1 MKEQLVELHK
11 LLVESYIKL
20 MKSGVE
26 DPKLLKE
33 IRELLK
39 DNDITGN
46 IEGMIERIDDL
57 VMAGKL
63 KREGNHSRA

>member
-46 IEGMIERIDDL
+46 IEGMIERIDDAIIEFGDGWE
-57 VMAGKL
+57 VEA
-63 KREGNHSRA
+63 